1 MIRLKSRGGWTFK
14 RLRFPVR
21 RIVCVAQA
29 PALILGP
36 VEGEKKMELTP
47 LGALT
52 AQFGP
57 PERLAVA
64 RKLMQA
70 QNTDRIENY
79 IVRGICYD
87 AVAFVR
93 YLLGARITP
102 LQLISTTGKAWRPLL
117 NRAGNLWH
125 GGAIASGTAVVF
137 RRPARDPVNN
147 NPIRDPGP
155 YHVSMAL
162 GRGCVIRGVNGGS
175 FGLGWQSIGDGN
187 IDIVTSRIQ
196 PYPANQVQPTTFKW
210 GTDPQIFDVWLSNL

>member
-1 MIRLKSRGGWTFK
+1 M
-14 RLRFPVR
+14 
-21 RIVCVAQA
+21 Q
-29 PALILGP
+29 
-36 VEGEKKMELTP
+36 LTP

-52 AQFGP
+52 AQLGP

-64 RKLMQA
+64 AKLMQP

-102 LQLISTTGKAWRPLL
+102 IQLINTTGKAWRPLFD
-117 NRAGNLWH
+117 RAGKLWH
-125 GGAIASGTAVVF
+125 GGAVTSGTAVVF

-147 NPIRDPGP
+147 SPIRDPGP

-162 GRGCVIRGVNGGS
+162 AKKCEIRGVNGGV

-196 PYPANQVQPTTFKW
+196 PYPTDQVQPTTFKW